1 MSFTNPFL
9 PSTSRPGH
17 GTVHLALLPPNT
29 PVLQTVT
36 YQYPLKLIAP
46 EPLHLP
52 AHPSHPTTPGPLI
65 HTLFLLTY
73 GGGLV
78 AGDTISL
85 TLTLAPTTRLVLLTQ
100 GATKI
105 FKTPSPALVSRQ
117 LTHTTLAPASA
128 LCYLPDPVQPFADAA
143 VSLSAIYDLE
153 SPGGDTP
160 AASLCVLDWVSEGRR
175 ARGERWS
182 FHAYRS
188 RNEVWAVDVR
198 TGRRRLLLRDNQ
210 VLDRWATGTLSGRA
224 ATHPA
229 TTHSEELAGR
239 MDGLG
244 VFGTLILRGPVF
256 EGLGEA
262 FMREFEALPRIGG
275 RKWEDDAPSP
285 TKLSALEAQRAA
297 RRKQEAGDGVVWSAA
312 RVRGFVLVKFGARE
326 VEGARRWVRGMIGSE
341 GSVARE
347 FGEGALLCLK

>member
-9 PSTSRPGH
+9 PSSSRPGY

-46 EPLHLP
+46 EPLYLP
-52 AHPSHPTTPGPLI
+52 STTPNKPDDSRILI

-100 GATKI
+100 GSTKI
-105 FKTPSPALVSRQ
+105 FKTPSPALLSRQ
-117 LTHTTLAPASA
+117 HTTTRLSAGAA
-128 LCYLPDPVQPFADAA
+128 LCYLPDPVQPFADSA
-143 VSLSAIYDLE
+143 VAVSAIYELD
-153 SPGGDTP
+153 DAT
-160 AASLCVLDWVSEGRR
+160 ASLCVLDWVSEGRP
-175 ARGERWS
+175 ARGERWA

-188 RNEVWAVDVR
+188 RNEVWALDPKTNAR
-198 TGRRRLLLRDNQ
+198 QLLLRDNQ
-210 VLDRWATGTLSGRA
+210 ILDRHATPTLPRLAGQG
-224 ATHPA
+224 
-229 TTHSEELAGR
+229 SEGELAAR

-244 VFGTLILRGPVF
+244 AFGTLILRGPLF
-256 EGLGEA
+256 EGLGGA
-262 FMREFEALPRIGG
+262 FMGEFEALPRIGG
-275 RKWEDDAPSP
+275 RQWEDEAPGGPAARVSE
-285 TKLSALEAQRAA
+285 LEARRGA
-297 RRKQEAGDGVVWSAA
+297 RRRQEGADGVLWSAA

-326 VEGARRWVRGMIGSE
+326 VEGARRWVKGMIGSE